1 MRLMECVRLRVQDM
15 DFEYRQ
21 ITVRNAK
28 GAKDRVLPL
37 PETLTAPLRGHL
49 ETVRVQFQSDRG
61 RGLGEVTLPDVLAR

>member
-37 PETLTAPLRGHL
+37 PETLAVPLRGHL